1 MSINEGT
8 IDRAVR
14 ILVGVALVSLVFLW
28 PKTAWGYLGVVPLL
42 TGFVGFCPAYRLLGL
57 STNKETHKHA

>member
-14 ILVGVALVSLVFLW
+14 ILVGIALVSLVFLW

-42 TGFVGFCPAYRLLGL
+42 TGLVGFCPVYRLFGL
-57 STNKETHKHA
+57 STNDNTRKHA

>member
-8 IDRAVR
+8 VDRAVR
-14 ILVGVALVSLVFLW
+14 ILVGVVLLSLVFLG

-42 TGFVGFCPAYRLLGL
+42 TGLVGVCPAYRLFGL
-57 STNKETHKHA
+57 STKEETRTHA